1 MEVNFSGTCS
11 VDQEKYPVIP
21 HKGIPCCGFTA
32 EVRHHPAYQKARIM
46 STLALVEG
54 GGEDA
59 ELSGGGAFL
68 GGQII
73 NHDQPIDVGGLDK
86 SIDLY

>member
-1 MEVNFSGTCS
+1 MLKPLVRNLKDAPLAS
-11 VDQEKYPVIP
+11 VACRSSIN
-21 HKGIPCCGFTA
+21 A
-32 EVRHHPAYQKARIM
+32 
-46 STLALVEG
+46 TLALVEG

-73 NHDQPIDVGGLDK
+73 HNDQPIDVGGLDK